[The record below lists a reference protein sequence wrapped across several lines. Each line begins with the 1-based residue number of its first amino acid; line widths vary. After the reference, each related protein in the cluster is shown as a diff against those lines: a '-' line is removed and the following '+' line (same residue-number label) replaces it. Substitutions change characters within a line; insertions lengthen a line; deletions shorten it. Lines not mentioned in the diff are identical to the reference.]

1 MGADLPPPS
10 LTQPFKNA
18 LDEASS
24 DDITPTLMIMA
35 NRDAQGANLDRIQV
49 VKGWVTSD
57 GKLQERVYDVAVSD
71 GRMIDADGRCD
82 TPVGSTVDL
91 QHARYSNTI
100 GALQLATVWRDPD
113 FDQSVK
119 AFYYVRVIEIPQP
132 RWPAYDMA
140 WFGNEAPEG
149 TQLTVQD
156 RAYTSPVWFTPSSSR

>member
-10 LTQPFKNA
+10 LTPPFKNG

-57 GKLQERVYDVAVSD
+57 GKLQERVYDAAVSD

-132 RWPAYDMA
+132 RLVYPII
-140 WFGNEAPEG
+140 
-149 TQLTVQD
+149 
-156 RAYTSPVWFTPSSSR
+156 